1 VQNGGRPGIQLA
13 GSGHVVQIQFIN
25 HASVKLITSRCRITS
40 DPWYTGAAFNNGWD
54 LICSDPKLA
63 EVGADATYY
72 WLSHEHPDHFSI
84 PFFKTTT
91 NRAPVLF
98 QDTSD
103 HRVASFLRKEG
114 FAVHE
119 IGEKTDFEVA
129 PGETIRITRCGFYDS
144 WNIFRAEGL
153 SVLNLN
159 DCELNSDADLAAL
172 ATSLGPVD
180 VLLTQF
186 SYAAWK
192 GGKDNRA
199 LREGAAREKLA
210 TVRRQI
216 EHLKPRYVIPFASFV
231 YFSHVENTYLN
242 DSVND
247 IPRAVDAIQ
256 AAGAVPIV
264 MKPADCWTIGE
275 PWDNAQAITYWREAY
290 ASIKRLPHRSAAAQ
304 VSIQELAEHCRRYK
318 ERVFAK
324 NSKWLIRLGSLMPLV
339 SAFRPLV
346 IRLTDLDRT
355 VRFSFF
361 EELAEAPAGTA
372 ADVEMASE
380 SLDFIFLN
388 EFGYD
393 TLTVNGRFEASTD
406 GFGRM
411 TKNFAIGSLNA
422 LGLALKPSLMFNAD
436 VVLLLLT
443 KLRSFMRK
451 MDRSKT
457 AS

>member
-13 GSGHVVQIQFIN
+13 GSGHAVQIQFIN
-25 HASVKLITSRCRITS
+25 HASVKLVTSQCRITS
-40 DPWYTGAAFNNGWD
+40 DPWYAGAAFNNGWD
-54 LICSDPKLA
+54 LICNDPELA
-63 EVGADATYY
+63 EIGADATHY

-84 PFFKTTT
+84 QFFKTSP

-119 IGEKTDFEVA
+119 ICEKADFEVA
-129 PGETIRITRCGFYDS
+129 PGETIRIARCGFYDS

-172 ATSLGPVD
+172 AASLGPID

-192 GGKDNRA
+192 GGRDNRA

-231 YFSHVENTYLN
+231 YFSHVENAYLN
-242 DSVND
+242 DSMND
-247 IPRAVDAIQ
+247 IPRTVDAIH
-256 AAGAVPIV
+256 AAGAIPIIL
-264 MKPADCWTIGE
+264 KPADCWTIGE
-275 PWDNAQAITYWREAY
+275 PRDNTRAIAYWREAY
-290 ASIKRLPHRSAAAQ
+290 ASIGRLPQRLAAEQ
-304 VSIQELAEHCRRYK
+304 VSMQDLAEHCRRYK

-324 NSKWLIRLGSLMPLV
+324 NSKSLIRLGSLLPLV

-346 IRLTDLDRT
+346 IHLTDLDRI

-361 EELAEAPAGTA
+361 EELAEAPAGAA
-372 ADVEMASE
+372 ADVEMSSE

>member
-1 VQNGGRPGIQLA
+1 M
-13 GSGHVVQIQFIN
+13 QIQFIN
-25 HASVKLITSRCRITS
+25 HASVKLITPQSRITS
-40 DPWYTGAAFNNGWD
+40 DPWYSGAAFNNGWD
-54 LICSDPKLA
+54 LICNDSKLA
-63 EVGADATYY
+63 EIGAEATHY

-84 PFFKTTT
+84 PFFKTTP
-91 NRAPVLF
+91 NKAPVLF

-103 HRVASFLRKEG
+103 HRVATFLRKEG
-114 FAVHE
+114 FTVQE
-119 IGEKTDFEVA
+119 IGEDTAWEVA
-129 PGETIRITRCGFYDS
+129 PGETIRIKRCGFYDS

-153 SVLNLN
+153 SILNLN
-159 DCELNSDADLAAL
+159 DCELNSDADLAEL
-172 ATSLGPVD
+172 ATALGPID

-192 GGKDNRA
+192 GGRDNRA

-210 TVRRQI
+210 TVQRQI
-216 EHLKPRYVIPFASFV
+216 KHLRPRYVIPFASFV

-242 DSVND
+242 DSIND
-247 IPRAVDAIQ
+247 VPGAAQAIT
-256 AAGAVPIV
+256 AAGATPVI

-275 PWDNAQAITYWREAY
+275 PWDNAPAIAYWRDAY
-290 ASIKRLPHRSAAAQ
+290 ASIGRLPHRTSTAA
-304 VSIQELAEHCRRYK
+304 VDMKTLADHCRSYQQ
-318 ERVFAK
+318 RVFAK
-324 NSKWLIRLGSLMPLV
+324 NAKWLIRLGSLMPV
-339 SAFRPLV
+339 VAAFQPLV
-346 IRLTDLDRT
+346 IRLTDIDRT

-361 EELAEAPAGTA
+361 EDLADAPSTA
-372 ADVEMASE
+372 AVDVEMSSE

-393 TLTVNGRFEASTD
+393 TLTVNGRFEASTA

-451 MDRSKT
+451 MDRSK
-457 AS
+457 AGA